1 MSITFINRTSRAAIA
16 GRVAEWRRPHEWNE
30 LTMLGDYHLP
40 FGKAE
45 ARAEAAKWLCQV

>member
-1 MSITFINRTSRAAIA
+1 MNTFINWTSQVAIA
-16 GRVAEWRRPHEWNE
+16 GGVVERCHERDWNE
-30 LTMLGDYHLP
+30 FKLAGDYHLP